1 MFKNKYPL
9 KLLSIISLA
18 IIVLTTIFVAIF
30 GVNTSVEIGGGY
42 QLEVKLSYEKN
53 GEYFAGTENAET
65 YLEKTKDVLD
75 SYGCKVDSYF
85 VEDKLVDTYLIVR
98 IADAQVEGANNIAGS
113 VALKLGLNTTDVA
126 IHQLSSYF
134 TNNIMLYIGLAIL
147 TVIIICFF
155 AGWLRYSLMGG
166 ITLAFAVLHNLILSL
181 ALIFLTR
188 VQFSMV
194 SLVAVLALTVYSI
207 FAFTSILER
216 VKENN
221 KSKQY
226 AELTHDQKLI
236 SATKQNKHL
245 YLICII
251 LLAVSLA
258 IIFVPVRYIQLA
270 AVSVQLA
277 VIACVF
283 TFTFIAPALYAYLA
297 DFQTNKEKQ
306 KLSKNVVQK
315 TAKNKQK

>member
-1 MFKNKYPL
+1 
-9 KLLSIISLA
+9 
-18 IIVLTTIFVAIF
+18 
-30 GVNTSVEIGGGY
+30 
-42 QLEVKLSYEKN
+42 
-53 GEYFAGTENAET
+53 
-65 YLEKTKDVLD
+65 
-75 SYGCKVDSYF
+75 
-85 VEDKLVDTYLIVR
+85 
-98 IADAQVEGANNIAGS
+98 
-113 VALKLGLNTTDVA
+113 
-126 IHQLSSYF
+126 
-134 TNNIMLYIGLAIL
+134 MLYIGLAIL

-226 AELTHDQKLI
+226 AELTQDQKLI